1 MRKDLIWRG
10 LLVKNMSK
18 GPNRLIF
25 QIINPMPS
33 TILQN
38 SVNNNTSPPC
48 FPSTRL
54 ATQHDQFTSLLPS
67 PKIKDHVFPQKQS
80 ITVERRKS
88 IQQPRKFNN
97 QEMIFINYP
106 LKSLMHRKCV
116 RLL

>member
-1 MRKDLIWRG
+1 MRKDLIWGG

-25 QIINPMPS
+25 QIINPMPP

-54 ATQHDQFTSLLPS
+54 ATQHEQFTSLLPS
-67 PKIKDHVFPQKQS
+67 PIPQNKGS
-80 ITVERRKS
+80 
-88 IQQPRKFNN
+88 
-97 QEMIFINYP
+97 
-106 LKSLMHRKCV
+106 CV
-116 RLL
+116 PPKAEYYN